1 MSGNTHQA
9 KAVIVG
15 AGPVA
20 CLVAIELRRRAFQ
33 VELYERGTDFRRLHG
48 GKGHSFNLTLTRRGL
63 KSLQPHL
70 IDVLYR
76 NGVPLP
82 QRVIHHADGSL
93 SYQRYGTED
102 DHHLLS
108 IPRGLLHHTLMD
120 EAEKA
125 GAEIFFEHE
134 CIRADPAGA
143 KATFATSANG
153 FRESSGDILIGCDGA
168 NSIVRQEMSRRGA
181 RMSISQEY
189 ITDGFAELKMP
200 STPDGGY
207 ALLEAL
213 RDPGCP
219 DSDSHGLHVWP
230 RGDFVLLSQPNVDHS
245 YTTGLFMPLTSDD
258 PDQPTWAKLRT
269 EEDVRALFAEYFPDI
284 VKFLPQLTKDVLAA
298 PPSSLKTIKC
308 FPYHHELAVLIGDSA
323 HTMVPFYGQGI
334 NCSFEDVRT
343 FFEILDRN
351 LAGQDRDS
359 GIRQALADFTD
370 ARKGPGDAIADL
382 SLAMRAELK
391 SHTDDTDFHA
401 RNKLEKQLHLRHPGD
416 FIPLYH
422 MVAFTNIPYNEV
434 ITRHEQQRTIV
445 DDLCGRLDVHTEA
458 HKILDAYPA
467 SQAAN
472 GSRLGQTLTLDL
484 APDQQKYLL
493 DTVGARLLRYQED
506 LAAGKYPASYLHHPD
521 GAHDADGKLIG
532 ALLREDDVPQHGTSL
547 EVLLSEI
554 FDRAMTNGMI
564 HPHPGFMAHVPSGG
578 LFQAAVGEFISRTLN
593 RFPGA
598 WAASPGFTQIE
609 TNVIRWFCSM
619 LGYGTG
625 SFGYLT
631 TGGSIA
637 NFMALRCALA
647 QVGDAA
653 QQRATVYVS
662 SQGHFSV
669 AKAARMVGIP
679 GDRVRSI
686 GVNRDYTIDVDELRR
701 AVNHDIDRGYI
712 PACVIGTAGTT
723 NTGAVDDLVRLAEF
737 CSQYSIWL
745 HADACFGGFF
755 RLTGRG
761 RTLLAGSGEADS
773 IAVDAHKSLFLP
785 HGISALLVKDQSQL
799 KTAFEIGGAAYVP
812 ELSNDDNFVDFC
824 NYGPELTREARGLTA
839 WLPIKLHGIT
849 AFERCLD
856 EKLDLAEDLAD
867 RLAHLDEITVVDRGK
882 PHLPTVGFGI
892 RSNNRADQARRNER
906 LAELINSRGSVY
918 LSTTTLPEEGLVVRS
933 CIMHHQTDKVVIDQ
947 LLDDVTWSLGKL

>member
-1 MSGNTHQA
+1 MSGNTQP

-33 VELYERGTDFRRLHG
+33 VELYERGTDFRRLRG

-70 IDVLYR
+70 IDVLHQ

-93 SYQRYGTED
+93 SYQRYGTEE
-102 DHHLLS
+102 DHYLLS

-134 CIRADPAGA
+134 CIRADPAA
-143 KATFATSANG
+143 ATATFATSSYG
-153 FRESSGDILIGCDGA
+153 IREATGDILIGCDGA

-200 STPDGGY
+200 PSAGGGF

-213 RDPGCP
+213 SDPHRP
-219 DSDSHGLHVWP
+219 DSENHGLHVWP
-230 RGDFVLLSQPNVDHS
+230 RGDFVLLSQPNVDRS
-245 YTTGLFMPLTSDD
+245 YTTGLFMPLTSAD
-258 PDQPTWAKLRT
+258 PEQPTWDKLKT
-269 EEDVRALFAEYFPDI
+269 EQDVEALFSRYFPDI
-284 VKFLPQLTKDVLAA
+284 VPFLPQLTKDILAA
-298 PPSSLKTIKC
+298 PPSWLKTIKC
-308 FPYHHELAVLIGDSA
+308 FPYHHERTVLIGDSA

-343 FFEILDRN
+343 FFEILDRR
-351 LAGQDRDS
+351 LATEELRA
-359 GIRQALADFTD
+359 GIRAALADFTE
-370 ARKGPGDAIADL
+370 ARKAPGDAIADL

-391 SHTDDTDFHA
+391 SHTDDTKFHA

-416 FIPLYH
+416 FVPLYH

-434 ITRHEQQRTIV
+434 IKRHHEQKAILDELCDRFDIHTEAPKILDSFPASRDGVRTGQSLSFDLAPEQQR
-445 DDLCGRLDVHTEA
+445 
-458 HKILDAYPA
+458 
-467 SQAAN
+467 
-472 GSRLGQTLTLDL
+472 
-484 APDQQKYLL
+484 YLL
-493 DTVGARLLRYQED
+493 DTVVNRLLRYQED
-506 LAAGKYPASYLHHPD
+506 LANGKYPASYLHHPD
-521 GAHDADGKLIG
+521 GAHDPDGALIG
-532 ALLREDDVPQHGTSL
+532 AELREDDVPQHGTNL
-547 EVLLSEI
+547 EVLLTEI
-554 FDRAMTNGMI
+554 FDKAVPNGMI

-609 TNVIRWFCSM
+609 SNVIRWFCAM

-647 QVGDAA
+647 RAGDVA
-653 QQRATVYVS
+653 QQRGTVYVS

-669 AKAARMVGIP
+669 AKAARMAGIP

-686 GVNRDYTIDVDELRR
+686 GVNRDYTMDLDELRR
-701 AVNHDIDRGYI
+701 AVNRDLDRGYI
-712 PACVIGTAGTT
+712 PTCVVGTAGTT
-723 NTGAVDDLVRLAEF
+723 STGAVDDLAQLADF
-737 CSQYSIWL
+737 CAYYGIWL

-755 RLTGRG
+755 RLTARG
-761 RTLLAGSGEADS
+761 KVLLAGSELADS

-785 HGISALLVKDQSQL
+785 HGISGLLVKDQSQL
-799 KTAFEIGGAAYVP
+799 KVAFEIGGAAYVP
-812 ELSNDDNFVDFC
+812 ELSTDDAYVDFC

-839 WLPIKLHGIT
+839 WLPIKLHGIK

-856 EKLDLAEDLAD
+856 EKLDLADDLAD
-867 RLAHLDEITVVDRGK
+867 RLRHFNDITLVERGK
-882 PHLPTVGFGI
+882 PHLPTVGFGV
-892 RSNNRADQARRNER
+892 RSDNLADQARRNER
-906 LAELINSRGSVY
+906 LAELINSRGNVY
-918 LSTTTLPEEGLVVRS
+918 LSTTTLPEEGVVVRS
-933 CIMHHQTDKVVIDQ
+933 CILHHQTDKIVIDQ
-947 LLDDVTWSLGKL
+947 LLEDVQWSLDKL